1 MTRRP
6 RRLGAGCKGFTLLE
20 LVVATSLAVVIG
32 VAAVLVLGRGLTA
45 WQRADGR
52 LQIFFV
58 VERGLNR
65 MAEELR
71 NAVVLADSPFVGEA
85 GQMVFLKSEGA
96 TGLRQVRYAL
106 QGVGEDS
113 VLIREGLA
121 FPETEEEEVVT
132 QRLVGRVSRFSMTY
146 AYQGEAPGELLYL
159 DTWQPDDALPKFLR
173 VRLAAEDAEGRA
185 HDVTRDFWLP
195 HGVLIP
201 PEEA

>member
-1 MTRRP
+1 M
-6 RRLGAGCKGFTLLE
+6 
-20 LVVATSLAVVIG
+20 VVATSLAVVIG
-32 VAAVLVLGRGLTA
+32 IAAMLVLGRGLTA

-65 MAEELR
+65 MAEELH
-71 NAVVLADSPFVGEA
+71 NAIVLADSPFVGEA

-106 QGVGEDS
+106 ESSGEGS
-113 VLIREGLA
+113 VLVREESA
-121 FPETEEEEVVT
+121 FPETEEEAAVT
-132 QRLVGRVSRFSMTY
+132 QAVVSRVSHFSVTY
-146 AYQGEAPGELLYL
+146 AYQDEAPGEMLHLN
-159 DTWQPDDALPKFLR
+159 TWQPDDALPKFLR
-173 VRLAAEDAEGRA
+173 VKLTAEDAEGRT

-201 PEEA
+201 PEKA